1 MTDSICPYTG
11 LRPFTEDESIY
22 FKGRD
27 EHIAQATHQLGKN
40 KFLILTGA
48 SGDGKSS
55 LVYAGIIPNAKAG
68 FLKSKYSNWAL
79 ADFRPERSPLHNLS
93 ESLAR
98 VLSINPETVRAELSH
113 GFSALVDLYEASP
126 LCTDDGSP
134 EKKRQAANLIV
145 LADQFEEFFTNP
157 ENFHGGSPS
166 QEAALV
172 TNLLL
177 ETARIALERNL
188 PIYVII
194 TMRSDFIGQCAAFRE
209 LPEYIGFS
217 QFFVPRL
224 NRVELKEVIEEPAV
238 LSGNRISPRLTER
251 LIHDMAEGNDQLPI
265 LQHALNQIWA
275 VANIS
280 QEEMDLL
287 HYAMVGG
294 MKGHDLAPAEAARFA
309 KWFESLPAKVKECY
323 DRPGLE
329 NVLNTHANKLYIL
342 ADDYLKKEYSEQ
354 VSEADA
360 LAIVETTFKCLT
372 KIDSSRA
379 VRNRMTLAE
388 ITAILNQKHIDHKK
402 VGALLNI
409 FREPGNTL
417 LRPFID
423 EVPEL
428 QPDTVLDITHE
439 SLIRNWER
447 LESWANE
454 EYHNLT
460 TYLDFRQQVRR
471 WLEHN
476 KSGGFLLYIGP
487 LTYFENWFNKAKP
500 NEAWLARYVQTSDVV
515 GDRERQAKQE
525 ILDAREFLRRSARK
539 HTITRAVM
547 RYGPR
552 RIAAV
557 AGLIVIIILSSFG
570 VRTYLRT
577 QNSAVLASMKREAI
591 DLINRKKASKNIL
604 AIGLLE
610 HIDNGRLTPDE
621 ICKAVTDPLRNAD
634 VLSAIALAM
643 TTYSNREPIE
653 PLERSLI
660 LADSLFTTIDFESG
674 DVAFKARALQTANNF
689 AATLMLIQSRVPGE
703 WINRLIRSNAARIGQ
718 WVTHLLTVQPAGY
731 ADMKEVYR
739 GINNALTFH
748 GLEEKEIRDLT
759 ALLSPFENANRSEW
773 LQKNYQKDK
782 QQVLGFFSYS
792 INYNGLYQQLAHLY
806 GALGETQKALQCMDT
821 LLLYKQNYFQQRY
834 IHTMDNATNVAGY
847 LYQYG
852 HGVEVAPFVNAY
864 VRKSG
869 EKIEEFYNLLMGRS
883 MIDDRTTETAGIGG
897 NNYKPGNHN
906 LEAATVPQLVFFA
919 ERDKEAIE
927 AGAHPANE
935 KNYLLAVSQKGAGT
949 RIYRKLKEAGSD
961 SAEIIA
967 YPYFDR
973 ALSYFS
979 SVDDAYLAAFTTSLV
994 SYSDNISRRGAFY
1007 YLDFT
1012 PLIEF
1017 GDPRGGNWGFS
1028 TDGFLS
1034 YTLDKGILSTWI
1046 QYPEGPGAVEDWA
1059 WAYNFT
1065 MELPQ
1070 VPYVQSSERLA
1081 DLGMLL
1087 EGKETFGRN
1096 LNIFYINLVR
1106 QAGSRGDTATV
1117 RRMAA
1122 RIKPENFRTML
1133 SFSIPN
1139 RGFFYT
1145 IIFRATAFAVREIA
1159 RVEGFD
1165 KTWALIT
1172 GFKKPENR
1180 AVLSAYV
1187 ARELLMKDPASPLA
1201 ARLLDSARAMVPRVS
1216 SATNPVYRAHILE
1229 AMAYQQGEKGIEEGL
1244 VLTKNVNDKVR
1255 IQNFV
1260 GRSLAYRGKLYD
1272 AYTWMSP
1279 ETSDQNR
1286 SQYFV
1291 WLLSGLEAGGGEKR
1305 SPAWENYHFTFVP
1318 IFEPF
1323 FYSDENQ

>member
-1 MTDSICPYTG
+1 MTEPICPYTG

-27 EHIAQATHQLGKN
+27 EHIEQAAHQLGKN

-79 ADFRPERSPLHNLS
+79 ADFRPERNPLRNLS

-98 VLSINPETVRAELSH
+98 VLATNPETVRAELSH

-126 LCTDDGSP
+126 LSAEDGSP
-134 EKKRQAANLIV
+134 EKKRRAANLIV

-157 ENFHGGSPS
+157 ENFHGGAPS

-177 ETARIALERNL
+177 ETARIALERDL

-194 TMRSDFIGQCAAFRE
+194 TMRSDFIGQCAAFRG

-224 NRVELKEVIEEPAV
+224 NRVQLKEVIEEPAM
-238 LSGNRISPRLTER
+238 LSGNRIAPRLTER

-265 LQHALNQIWA
+265 LQHALNQVWE
-275 VANIS
+275 VANAG
-280 QEEMDLL
+280 QEEMDLV

-294 MKGHDLAPAEAARFA
+294 MKGQDLTAAEAARFTA
-309 KWFESLPAKVKECY
+309 WFESLPAKVKECY

-329 NVLNTHANKLYIL
+329 NVLNTHANKLYTL
-342 ADDYLKKEYSEQ
+342 ADDYLKKEYGEQ
-354 VSEADA
+354 VTEADA

-388 ITAILNQKHIDHKK
+388 ITAILNQPHIDQRK
-402 VGALLNI
+402 VAALLNI

-417 LRPFID
+417 LRPFI
-423 EVPEL
+423 EEIPEL

-471 WLEHN
+471 WLEHD

-487 LTYFENWFNKAKP
+487 LTFFENWFSKAKP
-500 NEAWLARYVQTSDVV
+500 NEAWLARYVQTSEAA

-525 ILDAREFLRRSARK
+525 ILDAREFLLRSARK

-557 AGLIVIIILSSFG
+557 AGLVAVLVLSSFG
-570 VRTYLRT
+570 IRNYLRT
-577 QNSAVLASMKREAI
+577 QNSAVLAAMKREAI
-591 DLINRKKASKNIL
+591 ELINRKKASKQLL

-610 HIDNGRLTPDE
+610 HVDNGRLTPDE
-621 ICKAVTDPLRNAD
+621 ISKAVDDPLRNAD

-643 TTYSNREPIE
+643 SSYSTLQPIQ

-660 LADSLFTTIDFESG
+660 LADSLLTTANFESG
-674 DVAFKARALQTANNF
+674 DVAYKARALHNANDF
-689 AATLMLIQSRVPGE
+689 AATLLTIQSRVPGDLTSRLVR
-703 WINRLIRSNAARIGQ
+703 INAERIGR
-718 WVTHLLTVQPAGY
+718 WVIHLLTEQPAGY
-731 ADMKEVYR
+731 SDMKEVYR
-739 GINNALTFH
+739 GINNTLTFR
-748 GLEEKEIRDLT
+748 GLNVKQIRELT
-759 ALLSPFENANRSEW
+759 SLLSPYENANRSEW
-773 LQKNYQKDK
+773 LRQNYQKDK
-782 QQVLGFFSYS
+782 QQELGWFNYS
-792 INYNGLYQQLAHLY
+792 VNYNGLYQQLAHLY

-834 IHTMDNATNVAGY
+834 LHTMDNATNVAGF
-847 LYQYG
+847 LFQYG
-852 HGVEVAPFVNAY
+852 HGGEVAPFVNAY
-864 VRKSG
+864 IRKSG
-869 EKIEEFYNLLMGRS
+869 DKIEEFYNLLMGRS
-883 MIDDRTTETAGIGG
+883 MIDDRTTETAGIGFG
-897 NNYKPGNHN
+897 NYKPGSHN
-906 LEAATVPQLVFFA
+906 LEAASISQLAFFA
-919 ERDKEAIE
+919 DREKEAIE
-927 AGAHPANE
+927 AVARRANE
-935 KNYLLAVSQKGAGT
+935 KNFLLAVNQKNAGI
-949 RIYRKLKEAGSD
+949 RIYRKLKESGSD
-961 SAEIIA
+961 STEIIA

-973 ALSYFS
+973 AMSYFG
-979 SVDDAYLAAFTTSLV
+979 SVEDAYLTESIPSVISF
-994 SYSDNISRRGAFY
+994 SDNISRRGGFY

-1017 GDPRGGNWGFS
+1017 GDPRRGNFGFT

-1034 YTLDKGILSTWI
+1034 YTLDKGILSTWL

-1059 WAYNFT
+1059 WVYNVV
-1065 MELPQ
+1065 MEVPSLFQ
-1070 VPYVQSSERLA
+1070 VRSSERLA
-1081 DLGMLL
+1081 DLGKLL
-1087 EGKETFGRN
+1087 EGKETHGRN
-1096 LNIFYINLVR
+1096 MNIFYINLVR
-1106 QAGSRGDTATV
+1106 QAGPRGDTATV

-1122 RIKPENFRTML
+1122 QIKPENFRSML
-1133 SFSIPN
+1133 SFAIPV

-1145 IIFRATAFAVREIA
+1145 TIFRATAAALLEIA
-1159 RVEGFD
+1159 RLQGFD
-1165 KTWALIT
+1165 RTWSFIA

-1180 AVLSAYV
+1180 AMLSAFI
-1187 ARELLMKDPASPLA
+1187 AKELLVKDPASTLA
-1201 ARLLDSARAMVPRVS
+1201 ARLVDSAMAIVPRVS
-1216 SATNPVYRAHILE
+1216 PATAPVYRAHILE
-1229 AMAYQQGEKGIEEGL
+1229 ALAYQKGNDGIDEGL
-1244 VLTKNVNDKVR
+1244 PMTKNVNDKVR

-1272 AYTWMSP
+1272 AYTRMSP
-1279 ETSDQNR
+1279 ETSDENR
-1286 SQYFV
+1286 SQYFI
-1291 WLLSGLEAGGGEKR
+1291 WLLSGFEAGGGERRK
-1305 SPAWENYHFTFVP
+1305 AGWENYRFTYIPF
-1318 IFEPF
+1318 FEPF